1 MLYFLSRI
9 TNMIK
14 DKYIPRASER
24 ENHNWCVPYATAV
37 VTGRDYDEVYKV
49 FNDTLPRRGLV
60 KGVKTTET
68 HLVADKYG
76 IDLKNR
82 YAVNRSHG
90 LYGRINGS
98 FKYKFNIINVHGY
111 DGVYN
116 IRNIN
121 KVVTALHN
129 TKDYMED
136 KMSSGDWWIKEDSL
150 WSKID
155 AGYYSPSSGSPRNKW
170 FYDKWMET
178 PAADYKSRYYF
189 VRISGHM
196 MVYDYEKD
204 LIIDNYSK
212 KWESPNDHV
221 HRLKRIKEL
230 IPVIYTNDFVP
241 VEPSPRPTGVS
252 EKARLKK
259 LYYNRV
265 RRLCKKNGIKI
276 VMNGKPKNWTSVS
289 FYRVDPLRRVAK
301 MTPKTNKDNW
311 TPDWKVAYESL
322 KRFGWK

>member
-1 MLYFLSRI
+1 
-9 TNMIK
+9 MIK

-76 IDLKNR
+76 VDLKNR
-82 YAVNRSHG
+82 YAVNGRASSIRST
-90 LYGRINGS
+90 
-98 FKYKFNIINVHGY
+98 NIINVHGY

-121 KVVTALHN
+121 KVVTALRN
-129 TKDYMED
+129 TKLYMEENINSGNWWFEED
-136 KMSSGDWWIKEDSL
+136 NLWMSYNYGSGYPEV
-150 WSKID
+150 
-155 AGYYSPSSGSPRNKW
+155 AMANSGSSP
-170 FYDKWMET
+170 Y
-178 PAADYKSRYYF
+178 YKSLYDRWLETAEENFVTRYYF

-196 MVYDYEKD
+196 LVYDYEKD
-204 LIIDNYSK
+204 LIIDNHSK
-212 KWESPNDHV
+212 KWKSPNDHV
-221 HRLKRIKEL
+221 HRLKHIKEL
-230 IPVIYTNDFVP
+230 IPVIYTDDFVP
-241 VEPSPRPTGVS
+241 AEPSSRPTGVS
-252 EKARLKK
+252 ERARLKK
-259 LYYNRV
+259 LYYNRT

-289 FYRVDPLRRVAK
+289 FYRVDPFRRVAK
-301 MTPKTNKDNW
+301 MTPKRNKDNW
-311 TPDWKVAYESL
+311 APDWKVAYESL

>member
-90 LYGRINGS
+90 LHGTINGS
-98 FKYKFNIINVHGY
+98 YKYKFNIINVHGY

-252 EKARLKK
+252 EKARLTK
-259 LYYNRV
+259 LYYNRT
-265 RRLCKKNGIKI
+265 RRLCKKHNITI
-276 VMNGKPKNWTSVS
+276 EMVGKPKNWKEVI
-289 FYRVDPLRRVAK
+289 FKIGDRKIAA
-301 MTPKTNKDNW
+301 MTPKTKEDNW
-311 TPDWKVAYESL
+311 TPEWKVAYEWL
-322 KRFGWK
+322 KKKEF

>member
-1 MLYFLSRI
+1 MLYFLCRI

-82 YAVNRSHG
+82 YAVNGRASSIRST
-90 LYGRINGS
+90 
-98 FKYKFNIINVHGY
+98 NIINVHGY

-150 WSKID
+150 WGKTD
-155 AGYYSPSSGSPRNKW
+155 AGYYSLSSGSSRNKW

-178 PAADYKSRYYF
+178 PAVDYKSRYYF

-204 LIIDNYSK
+204 LIIDNHSM
-212 KWESPNDHV
+212 KWVTPNDHKN
-221 HRLKRIKEL
+221 RLKHIKEL
-230 IPVIYTNDFVP
+230 VPVIYTNDFVP

-276 VMNGKPKNWTSVS
+276 LMNGKPKNWTSVS

-311 TPDWKVAYESL
+311 APDWKVAYESL